1 MDVSR
6 KSGGNFRDRK
16 RQNLLDMTT
25 RDFSNPWNFY
35 SLMMLSD
42 DEVYQWLRMHGL
54 LATTIPCNTEGCE
67 GRMFLKSSSR
77 SVGGTVFRCTV
88 NRLHTRACRAN
99 SFFERS
105 NLTIQDIFLFIKSYL
120 DGSSLSQCARF
131 SGVAYKS
138 TAVNW
143 GSFIRELFKEFFE
156 LRIKTKK
163 LTGTVEIDESLFGRR
178 VKHHRGDP
186 NRGLKVTL
194 NKC

>member
-1 MDVSR
+1 M
-6 KSGGNFRDRK
+6 
-16 RQNLLDMTT
+16 DMTS
-25 RDFSNPWNFY
+25 RDFSNHWNSF

-42 DEVYQWLRMHGL
+42 DEVYQWIRMHGL
-54 LATTIPCNTEGCE
+54 LATTISCNTEGCE
-67 GRMFLKSSSR
+67 GRMVLKSSSR

-105 NLTIQDIFLFIKSYL
+105 NLTMQDIFLFIKSYL

-131 SGVAYKS
+131 SGLAYKS

-143 GSFIRELFKEFFE
+143 VSFIRELFKEVFE

-163 LTGTVEIDESLFGRR
+163 LTGTVPQRR
-178 VKHHRGDP
+178 KGNHLNHLIKVK
-186 NRGLKVTL
+186 NMNFSTFI
-194 NKC
+194 